1 MELGLPLPVVDNCGN
16 LFIASI
22 CVNGDLNSMKFK
34 MKVNVATGKSLLR
47 RAMRLSKLLSKYK
60 GKFASVLNGFFAELE
75 SGNDE
80 DDIRMFTGWT
90 KKELDDFTNEVA
102 RDCHYHLDDDC
113 DQILD
118 SVIEIIMDQPEEY
131 ICDKVKQTE
140 KGNV

>member
-1 MELGLPLPVVDNCGN
+1 M
-16 LFIASI
+16 
-22 CVNGDLNSMKFK
+22 
-34 MKVNVATGKSLLR
+34 
-47 RAMRLSKLLSKYK
+47 SKLKVYTPIFRSKCCLRSVHYTTDECLCCG
-60 GKFASVLNGFFAELE
+60 GKNGFFAELE
-75 SGNDE
+75 SGHDE

-90 KKELDDFTNEVA
+90 EKELDDFTNEVA

>member
-1 MELGLPLPVVDNCGN
+1 MMMLP
-16 LFIASI
+16 
-22 CVNGDLNSMKFK
+22 CVNG
-34 MKVNVATGKSLLR
+34 ATEKNIV
-47 RAMRLSKLLSKYK
+47 SKLKVYPPIFRSKCCLRSVHYTTDECLCCG
-60 GKFASVLNGFFAELE
+60 GKNGFFAELE
-75 SGNDE
+75 SGHDE

-90 KKELDDFTNEVA
+90 EKELDDFTNDVA